1 MEQVKD
7 THYIL
12 TYSDV
17 EGDPDLE
24 RLYWKQEQDTL
35 IKMDLGLIKPTKS
48 LEDLMK
54 QIVND
59 LKNQDLDNEG

>member
-24 RLYWKQEQDTL
+24 RLYWKQEQDIL